1 MEFSVWNIINV
12 LGALGL
18 FIYGLKVMSE
28 GIQRAAGKQLRNFL
42 NRMTSSK
49 LKGLLSGFFITSIIQ
64 SSSASTVLTVGF
76 VNAGLMTVAQSLG
89 VIMGINIGTTVT
101 SWIISVLGVQMSSYK
116 TILPVLILIV
126 PLLLSRNKKWNAWGD
141 FLVGFV
147 LLIIGIFF
155 MRDNIPDIDKFG
167 ESLTFIESASKYG
180 FLSALIFVFFGLIF
194 TILLQSSSATI
205 ALTLVFCNKGW
216 LTFDIAAA
224 MVLGA
229 NIGTTSTAEIAALIG
244 NVAAKQVA
252 RVHSLFNIFGVIWM
266 LPLMGLV
273 LEAVDWLGLKLF
285 YTGSAFTDDQ
295 SIPLALSI
303 FHTLFNV
310 LNTLLF
316 LLIPGFLI
324 RTAIKTVKKKS
335 DSDEPD
341 TFKPIDDPF
350 NLPELTILGAQKEVA
365 KFAGITKKMNLYFIQ
380 LFNEVEFDKQDNYYE
395 RLARHELIINAFQAS
410 LSQYL
415 NKALSDEVSLATTG
429 KMNALHQICLHLEDT
444 GNLYIQMADT
454 LRNKNAEK
462 IWFNQQQ
469 RSLLSRVLHLLN
481 QQHKLIEDHLQTSK
495 NNPFSDALASV
506 HFNEINVK
514 IHQDSKV
521 SDFNQDIK
529 KESIPFFESILE
541 NCHSLNTYHFKI
553 LQSIGTQLKD

>member
-1 MEFSVWNIINV
+1 
-12 LGALGL
+12 
-18 FIYGLKVMSE
+18 MSE
-28 GIQRAAGKQLRNFL
+28 GIQRAAGKHLRNFL

-49 LKGLLSGFFITSIIQ
+49 LTGLLSGFTITSIIQ

-89 VIMGINIGTTVT
+89 VLMGINIGTTIT

-126 PLLLSRNKKWNAWGD
+126 PLLLSRKKKWNAWGD

-167 ESLTFIESASKYG
+167 ESLSFVESASKYG
-180 FLSALIFVFFGLIF
+180 FLSALFFVFFGLII
-194 TILLQSSSATI
+194 TILLQSSTATI
-205 ALTLVFCNKGW
+205 ALTIVFCNKGW
-216 LTFDIAAA
+216 LSFDIAAA

-229 NIGTTSTAEIAALIG
+229 NIGTASTAEIAALIG
-244 NVAAKQVA
+244 NMAAKQVA
-252 RVHSLFNIFGVIWM
+252 RIHSLFNIFGVIWM
-266 LPLMGLV
+266 LPLMSLV
-273 LEAVDWLGLKLF
+273 LEGVDWLGLNLF
-285 YTGSAFTDDQ
+285 YSASAFIDEK

-324 RTAIKTVKKKS
+324 RTAIRTVRKTSLSEEV
-335 DSDEPD
+335 D

-350 NLPELTILGAQKEVA
+350 NLPELTILGAQREVE

-380 LFNEVEFDKQDNYYE
+380 LFNEVEFDKQEMYYE
-395 RLARHELIINAFQAS
+395 KLARHELVINAFQAS

-415 NKALSDEVSLATTG
+415 NKALSDEVSLSTTR
-429 KMNALHQICLHLEDT
+429 KMNSLNQICLHLEDT
-444 GNLYIQMADT
+444 GNLYLRMADL
-454 LRNKNAEK
+454 LRDKNSSR

-469 RSLLSRVLHLLN
+469 RSLLSRVFHLLS
-481 QQHKLIEDHLQTSK
+481 QQHKLIQDQLHASK
-495 NNPFSDALASV
+495 NNPFSDAMLSI
-506 HFNEINVK
+506 HFEEINVK
-514 IHQDSKV
+514 INTDSKI
-521 SDFNQDIK
+521 SEFQQDLK
-529 KESIPFFESILE
+529 KESIPYFESMLE
-541 NCHSLNTYHFKI
+541 NCQSLNNDHYKI
-553 LQSIGTQLKD
+553 LQLIKSNLKD